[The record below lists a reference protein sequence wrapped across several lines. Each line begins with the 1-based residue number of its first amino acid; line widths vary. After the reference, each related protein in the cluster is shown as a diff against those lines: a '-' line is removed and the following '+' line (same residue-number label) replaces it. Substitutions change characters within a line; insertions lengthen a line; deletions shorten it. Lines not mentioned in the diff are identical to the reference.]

1 MSFALGLWIRDT
13 ALRLRKD
20 KDDLQRAMMGS
31 LINNNGGFNTKSD
44 TGFFTG
50 DDINNKKNP
59 FEMQVGDRKED
70 LTWLLK

>member
-1 MSFALGLWIRDT
+1 MGLWIRDT

-31 LINNNGGFNTKSD
+31 LIDNNGGFNTKVD

-50 DDINNKKNP
+50 GGLNKPKNP
-59 FEMQVGDRKED
+59 YEITVGKEKED
-70 LTWLLK
+70 LSWLLG